1 MTIEEV
7 LALHNADIHTNR
19 TFSGLMCRNI
29 AVPIHEPASPPGS
42 RLIRGVFFLTLHTE
56 PRFPPPCEPTRTQTS
71 ATRHTQP
78 SSTRV
83 TQQTELLGCCSGVFP
98 GSHFALECVSVR
110 QLAPLTN
117 HHCVHDSCAEAHR
130 LTSKSPSRASSFS
143 HLSVPLEREPLPRRA
158 PNPTHTLRSH
168 PPRRTACAAP
178 SQTLAALLEQPSTP
192 LLVRERMVLVCAA
205 VVAMTGGDAV
215 TTFVG
220 RAVALA
226 SAPAVQSQV
235 TLCQR
240 QRAVCH
246 ESVRVRDRG
255 GAGVCCAQH
264 TNPDLG
270 TAGSCSSV
278 RLRS

>member
-178 SQTLAALLEQPSTP
+178 QSDAGGPAGAALDTP
-192 LLVRERMVLVCAA
+192 AGQGA
-205 VVAMTGGDAV
+205 D
-215 TTFVG
+215 
-220 RAVALA
+220 
-226 SAPAVQSQV
+226 
-235 TLCQR
+235 
-240 QRAVCH
+240 
-246 ESVRVRDRG
+246 
-255 GAGVCCAQH
+255 GAGVCSGGRHDGRGRCHHLRRPRCGASERACRAKPGDSLPKA
-264 TNPDLG
+264 TR
-270 TAGSCSSV
+270 
-278 RLRS
+278 RLP